1 MNAGGLQMFNDE
13 FPPDVLPDD
22 IPSIG
27 DTPPEF
33 QAKLDGYNHIDVLR
47 MVAFYNDTFGILPQ
61 DNLGDRI
68 DKFRRYLT
76 EY

>member
-1 MNAGGLQMFNDE
+1 MNGAGQNAFHQE
-13 FPPDVLPDD
+13 FPPNLLN
-22 IPSIG
+22 IGAIG
-27 DTPPEF
+27 DTPPNF
-33 QAKLDGYNHIDVLR
+33 QARLDGYNHIDVLR
-47 MVAFYNDTFGILPQ
+47 MVTFYNETFGIVPQ